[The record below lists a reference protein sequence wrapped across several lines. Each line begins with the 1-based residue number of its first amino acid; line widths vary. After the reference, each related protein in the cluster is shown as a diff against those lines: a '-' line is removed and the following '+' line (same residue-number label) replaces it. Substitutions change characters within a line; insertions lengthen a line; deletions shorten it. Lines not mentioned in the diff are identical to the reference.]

1 MNFNIVTIFPEFF
14 DSPLS
19 VGLLGKAL
27 ESGLVKVNCVTP
39 RTFTTDRHKTVDDKP
54 YGGGPGLVMMVKPLT
69 ETLRSLEKPGRM
81 IMLSPKGR
89 PLDHDLAGELAGQE
103 NITLICGRYEGIDER
118 LMELFPIE
126 QVSLGDFVINGGET
140 GALCV
145 IEAVSRLLPEFMHKE
160 ESLEE
165 ESFSAGLLEYPQY
178 TRPDEF
184 EGRAVPEI
192 LTSGDHGRIA
202 GWRHEQSLRATL
214 ERRPELLPGAGLT
227 YKDMD
232 FLKSLRRTGLG
243 RNLYI
248 ILVHY
253 PVLNKFGKKVAV
265 SLTNLDIHDMSRVS
279 RSYNLGGMIAVTP
292 LEDQTALAE
301 SLIGHWVEGPGREA
315 NPDRAEALAKTRVSG
330 SLEQALDDIGTATGQ
345 RPRVVATS
353 AGSVKGKEECLPW
366 NRVRDWL
373 EDNPV
378 ALVFGTGH
386 GLAPEILKDADG
398 ILPPVRFMGE
408 YNHLSVRSAVSITV
422 DRLLSDWY

>member
-1 MNFNIVTIFPEFF
+1 MKFNIVTIFPEFF

-27 ESGLVKVNCVTP
+27 DSGLVKVNCVTP
-39 RTFTTDRHKTVDDKP
+39 RTVTTDRHKTVDDKP
-54 YGGGPGLVMMVKPLT
+54 YGGGPGLVMMVKPLA
-69 ETLRSLEKPGRM
+69 ETLRSLESPGRM
-81 IMLSPKGR
+81 VMLSPKGR
-89 PLDHDLAGELAGQE
+89 PLDQEMARNLAEEE

-165 ESFSAGLLEYPQY
+165 ESFSSGLLEYPQY

-184 EGRAVPEI
+184 EGKKVPDI
-192 LTSGDHGRIA
+192 LVSGDHGRIA
-202 GWRHEQSLRATL
+202 DWRHGQSLKATL
-214 ERRPELLPGAGLT
+214 ERRPELLAGTELAHS
-227 YKDMD
+227 DME
-232 FLKSLRRTGLG
+232 LLGSVQRAGLG

-301 SLIGHWVEGPGREA
+301 SLIRHWVEGPGRDA
-315 NPDRAEALAKTRVSG
+315 NPDRAEALSRTRVSP
-330 SLEQALDDIGTATGQ
+330 SLEQTLGEIESATGQ
-345 RPRVVATS
+345 RPKVVATS
-353 AGSVKGKEECLPW
+353 ARSVKGKEECLPW
-366 NRVRDWL
+366 DRVRDWL
-373 EDNPV
+373 EHDPV

-386 GLAPEILKDADG
+386 GLAPEITRDADG
-398 ILPPVRFMGE
+398 VLPPVRFMGE